1 MKSTFRNL
9 MILIFLLT
17 GIGLLSCTTEL
28 IEEVKTT
35 FPNGKPE
42 TAVYKTKDGR
52 IVSEKQFY
60 ENGQLRL
67 LGNYNEDEERDGLW
81 VSYFD
86 DGTIW
91 SECEYKN
98 GMKDGMNNAYYSN
111 GKVRFAG
118 FWKENQRIG
127 EWNSYSENGELI
139 DAETI
144 SME

>member
-9 MILIFLLT
+9 MPLVSLLM
-17 GIGLLSCTTEL
+17 GIGLVSCTPEL

-35 FPNGKPE
+35 FPNGKTE
-42 TAVYKTKDGR
+42 TAVYKNQEGR
-52 IVSEKQFY
+52 IVSEKQYY

-67 LGNYNEDEERDGLW
+67 FGNYNEDEERDGLW

-98 GMKDGMNNAYYSN
+98 GKKDGLNNAYYSN
-111 GKVRFAG
+111 GKIRFTG

-127 EWNSYSENGELI
+127 DWKSYSENGELL

-144 SME
+144 LVK